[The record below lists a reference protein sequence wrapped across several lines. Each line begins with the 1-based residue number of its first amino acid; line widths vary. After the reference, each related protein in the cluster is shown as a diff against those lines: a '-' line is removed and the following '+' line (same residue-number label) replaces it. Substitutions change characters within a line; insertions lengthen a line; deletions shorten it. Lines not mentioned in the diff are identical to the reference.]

1 MAPAGQRWS
10 DLELGV
16 LVDNG
21 LPINRN
27 AFVFSDR
34 PDYIFIC
41 APGGLQVCPW
51 TALRPAPKAADADA
65 AIEEAINASRRLKLE
80 STFQHGRLP

>member
-41 APGGLQVCPW
+41 AP
-51 TALRPAPKAADADA
+51 
-65 AIEEAINASRRLKLE
+65 
-80 STFQHGRLP
+80 